1 MDPQQQHDIT
11 ILTIF
16 MGGIKHQIMWS
27 VFSIASIESH
37 MGIYIYNIWYV
48 FPIIRWLYEYGIYPH
63 MTYAFFD
70 FFLLKQP
77 VVFHTARDP
86 RKSRNSPGR
95 VSGGDETNAG
105 NPTQNRH
112 IYICIYIYTYVY
124 IYVYIY
130 ISISIKQPLYDYGWM
145 GLFLNVQASI
155 VILTSTH
162 THTLKTHSLQFK
174 KQCLEGI

>member
-16 MGGIKHQIMWS
+16 MGGIKHQIVWS

-37 MGIYIYNIWYV
+37 MGIYIIFDMYSQLFDDYMNMEYTLIWHMPSSISSFWNNLLY
-48 FPIIRWLYEYGIYPH
+48 FIRQGIPGNRETRRVGSVGG
-63 MTYAFFD
+63 M
-70 FFLLKQP
+70 KQMLA
-77 VVFHTARDP
+77 TQP
-86 RKSRNSPGR
+86 RT
-95 VSGGDETNAG
+95 D
-105 NPTQNRH
+105 
-112 IYICIYIYTYVY
+112 IYTYVY
-124 IYVYIY
+124 IYIHMYIYMYIY

-162 THTLKTHSLQFK
+162 THIKNT
-174 KQCLEGI
+174 